1 MDPPI
6 RPSSSLFDVFLRL
19 RPSNSKDA
27 RFLSVEES
35 EQSHPT
41 HITIQPPTND
51 KRKRAVERFAFTQ
64 VFEEDARQMDL
75 FKGTG
80 VIPMIEGVMGAP
92 GHHGR
97 DGLFATLGCS
107 GSGKSHTILGTKT
120 QRGLVQMTLDVVFQT
135 CEEQLVQSFYG
146 APAFS
151 SLATADVSEAQL
163 YTATAYLDNMYGDN
177 QSERFPSRA
186 NTPMQTPS
194 VADIQ
199 LPADPTV
206 EYAIVMSMYE
216 VYNDRIFDLLSGSA
230 SKNKQP
236 NVKRRA
242 LLFKNT
248 EQSPDRKVVA
258 GLTKIIC
265 GSFEEAMM
273 VLETGLMERKVT
285 GTGSN
290 AVSSRSH
297 GFFNIEIK
305 KRDAETKGPW
315 SSSNLTIVDLAGS
328 ERARNAKTA
337 GETLA
342 EAGKI
347 NESLMYLGQC
357 MQMQSDNQGGSKNIV
372 PFRQCKL
379 TEILFSNSYPTPGR
393 QMQHDRH
400 PQKSIMVVT
409 ADPKGDFN
417 ATSQI
422 LRYSALAREVTVP
435 RVPSTTD
442 AILSGLPQKRPGT
455 ACSGRA
461 TPSAIMEEL
470 DNANA
475 EVARLTAEIEA
486 FSLRLSEETARRRAA
501 ESSWAAAEEHM
512 VDLEQEIR
520 DECYL
525 EMETAVEQERRR
537 WQAALE
543 NEQDNQQAHIDS
555 KIDVVIRATKA
566 QMKQEVKVYEDPDPE
581 LRDRVEELE
590 RENEMLRAKLEAK
603 ERETMQRSA
612 SPVKKMRI
620 LKTKKW
626 EDPEGGLRMYDD

>member
-64 VFEEDARQMDL
+64 VFEEDARQMDV

-186 NTPMQTPS
+186 NTPMQDCSIFSTGSNWKSSKIPRPSTLPQTPS

-273 VLETGLMERKVT
+273 ILETGLMERKVT

-393 QMQHDRH
+393 QIQHDRQ
-400 PQKSIMVVT
+400 PQKVHYGCHSRPQGRLQRHISDLALLCTRSRGNCT
-409 ADPKGDFN
+409 ASTIHYGGH
-417 ATSQI
+417 T
-422 LRYSALAREVTVP
+422 LR
-435 RVPSTTD
+435 STTKSVP
-442 AILSGLPQKRPGT
+442 AQPAPAAQHLPP
-455 ACSGRA
+455 
-461 TPSAIMEEL
+461 
-470 DNANA
+470 
-475 EVARLTAEIEA
+475 
-486 FSLRLSEETARRRAA
+486 
-501 ESSWAAAEEHM
+501 
-512 VDLEQEIR
+512 
-520 DECYL
+520 
-525 EMETAVEQERRR
+525 
-537 WQAALE
+537 
-543 NEQDNQQAHIDS
+543 
-555 KIDVVIRATKA
+555 
-566 QMKQEVKVYEDPDPE
+566 
-581 LRDRVEELE
+581 
-590 RENEMLRAKLEAK
+590 
-603 ERETMQRSA
+603 
-612 SPVKKMRI
+612 
-620 LKTKKW
+620 
-626 EDPEGGLRMYDD
+626 